1 MRNNIF
7 NVAEAKK
14 HFSDILGRVA
24 YGNETIIIT
33 RRGKPMA
40 KLIPVDRVEEEDH
53 LSKAKGWLDDGD
65 DFFEV
70 IDKIVQARANHLPRL
85 MKDKRK

>member
-53 LSKAKGWLDDGD
+53 LSKAKGWLDGGM
-65 DFFEV
+65 
-70 IDKIVQARANHLPRL
+70 LPYSI
-85 MKDKRK
+85 